1 MQYIQRELSVVCVGP
16 TYQALG
22 KQPRR
27 SQDYYST
34 LPVPEECIAPR
45 RPRERRGAIDAN
57 TSHALRAPP
66 AAGERMIRQEAVLSR
81 IHDPGTTRD
90 RLVWL
95 LAVYTVGGIRV
106 VHVYAKVPPQLCA
119 PERTGRMPRHEEQ
132 RSATL
137 HPRDNGVAF
146 FVSEGGV
153 RPVGCRDARI
163 APVDEGILKRL
174 WRCEDKDV
182 VS

>member
-16 TYQALG
+16 TKKTLD

-27 SQDYYST
+27 RQEYYST
-34 LPVPEECIAPR
+34 LNVPEGESLRASGGASDPEPRTSPEGEIVVDPLISAAAEPEECIAPR

-106 VHVYAKVPPQLCA
+106 VHVYAKVPPSCA
-119 PERTGRMPRHEEQ
+119 LQNARGVCPVT
-132 RSATL
+132 RS
-137 HPRDNGVAF
+137 
-146 FVSEGGV
+146 S
-153 RPVGCRDARI
+153 
-163 APVDEGILKRL
+163 
-174 WRCEDKDV
+174 
-182 VS
+182 